1 MKNKRSYNLRTMNSS
16 LFSLEE
22 KSTILE
28 KLFDSEDAE
37 NIFFSRSLKEN
48 IHTHSGLV
56 VLPYGSDWFSFA
68 ETQEEGHLWP
78 LTSF

>member
-1 MKNKRSYNLRTMNSS
+1 MKNKRSYNLRTMNSG

-37 NIFFSRSLKEN
+37 NIFF
-48 IHTHSGLV
+48 LV
-56 VLPYGSDWFSFA
+56 LWRKTFTR
-68 ETQEEGHLWP
+68 TQG
-78 LTSF
+78 